1 MEVRGAGKA
10 GCLGKPR
17 ATACAPSGYHPIII
31 ISQSLGPAL
40 SVHISAARLLD
51 RRTPVFVRTP
61 QICEQTGPVTPVL
74 NRAGHPTVPRH
85 IAIVMDGNGRWAKAR
100 HRPRSFGHNAGRK
113 AVREA
118 IESCMRE
125 GVQALTI
132 FAFSSEN
139 WQRPPD
145 EVMALM
151 NLFVRALDKE
161 VDELHSNGVRLRFI
175 GDLSAFD
182 EPLRARMQASM
193 TRTAG
198 NDKLHVSIAV
208 NYGGRWDIVQ
218 AARRAA
224 EAVARGELRAEDVD
238 EARLGQWMSLAELP
252 PLDLFIRT
260 GGEYRISN
268 FLLWQAA
275 YAELYFTETLW
286 PDFDRACLRRAIE
299 DYARRERRYG
309 RTGEQVAA
317 TS

>member
-1 MEVRGAGKA
+1 M
-10 GCLGKPR
+10 
-17 ATACAPSGYHPIII
+17 
-31 ISQSLGPAL
+31 
-40 SVHISAARLLD
+40 
-51 RRTPVFVRTP
+51 
-61 QICEQTGPVTPVL
+61 

>member
-1 MEVRGAGKA
+1 MSGAEA
-10 GCLGKPR
+10 E
-17 ATACAPSGYHPIII
+17 
-31 ISQSLGPAL
+31 
-40 SVHISAARLLD
+40 AA
-51 RRTPVFVRTP
+51 
-61 QICEQTGPVTPVL
+61 Q
-74 NRAGHPTVPRH
+74 VPRH

-125 GVQALTI
+125 GVQALTV

-151 NLFVRALDKE
+151 SLFVRALDKE
-161 VDELHSNGVRLRFI
+161 VDELHVNGVRLRFI

-182 EPLRARMQASM
+182 EPLRTRMQASM

-198 NDKLHVSIAV
+198 NDKLHVNIAV

-218 AARRAA
+218 ATRQAA
-224 EAVARGELRAEDVD
+224 EAVARGELRACDID
-238 EARLGQWMSLAELP
+238 EKNLGQWMSLAELP

-260 GGEYRISN
+260 GGEVRLSN

-275 YAELYFTETLW
+275 YAELYFTDTLW
-286 PDFDRACLRRAIE
+286 PDFDHASLRHAIE
-299 DYARRERRYG
+299 HYARRERRYG
-309 RTGEQVAA
+309 RTGEQIA
-317 TS
+317 TAH